1 MAHGGSKVATSDID
15 ERIIIV
21 GAGPVGLMLARL
33 LDDLDI
39 PCIVF
44 EADDVLPR
52 DLRASTFHPP
62 TLDMLDRFGL
72 GEALVT
78 LGRICPSWQVR
89 IHETHEYAEFD
100 LSVLADLTRHPYR
113 LQCEQIHL
121 SDALVQQLEA
131 GGRTPI
137 RLGHRVV
144 EVAQSDEGV
153 TATIEGPD
161 QTRYSVRGPFLV
173 GADGARSTVRQAM
186 GFAFQG
192 KTYPETTVLAT
203 TDFAFDQHL
212 PGLSNVNYV
221 WRAGG
226 TFSLMRLPDTWRCS
240 LYPDEGESLDDAL
253 TPERIEAKLQRI
265 VPTGRPYTVG
275 ERRAYRVH
283 MRIVDDYRNGRVLLA
298 GDAAHINSPSGGM
311 GMNGGIHDAFC
322 LAPLLADVMGGA
334 PIEALDA
341 YTRKRRGVAA
351 DEILLQADR
360 NRARMQERDPDAR
373 RRAFEQLKATTSDR
387 SRMRE
392 HLIRSSMIAGLKRA
406 EAQA

>member
-1 MAHGGSKVATSDID
+1 MATSDID
-15 ERIIIV
+15 DRIIIV

-33 LDDLDI
+33 LDDLNM
-39 PCIVF
+39 PCVVF
-44 EADDVLPR
+44 EADADLPR

-72 GEALVT
+72 GQALVAQ
-78 LGRICPSWQVR
+78 GRICPSWQVR

-100 LSVLADLTRHPYR
+100 LSVLSDLTDHPYR

-121 SDALVQQLEA
+121 SDALMRQLA
-131 GGRTPI
+131 DGGRTPVL
-137 RLGHRVV
+137 LGHRLVA
-144 EVAQSDEGV
+144 VAQTDAGV

-161 QTRYSVRGPFLV
+161 KEPYRVSGRFLV

-203 TDFAFDQHL
+203 TDFPFDQHL

-226 TFSLMRLPDTWRCS
+226 TFSLMHLPDTWRCS
-240 LYPDEGESLDDAL
+240 LYPDEGESLDEAL

-283 MRIVDDYRNGRVLLA
+283 MRIVDDYRMGRVLLA

-322 LAPLLADVMGGA
+322 LAPLLADVMRGA

-360 NRARMQERDPDAR
+360 NRARMQEKDPAAR
-373 RRAFEQLKATTSDR
+373 RTAFEQLKATTADR
-387 SRMRE
+387 NLMRE
-392 HLIRSSMIAGLKRA
+392 HLIRSSMIAGLRR
-406 EAQA
+406 AQAQA

>member
-1 MAHGGSKVATSDID
+1 MTISAIEDQV
-15 ERIIIV
+15 IIV

-39 PCIVF
+39 SCLVF
-44 EADDVLPR
+44 EAETQLPR

-72 GEALVT
+72 GEAL
-78 LGRICPSWQVR
+78 LARGRICPSWQVR
-89 IHETHEYAEFD
+89 VHETHEYAEFD
-100 LSVLADLTRHPYR
+100 LSVLADLTGHPYR

-121 SDALVQQLEA
+121 SDALLSQLQ
-131 GGRTPI
+131 GSGRVPV
-137 RLGHRVV
+137 LAGHRVV
-144 EVAQSDEGV
+144 EVSQSDEGV
-153 TATIEGPD
+153 SALIEGSD
-161 QTRYSVRGPFLV
+161 GERYRVAGRFLV
-173 GADGARSTVRQAM
+173 GADGARSTVRQST

-192 KTYPETTVLAT
+192 KTYPETTMLAT
-203 TDFAFDQHL
+203 TDFAFEQHL

-240 LYPDEGESLDDAL
+240 LYPDEGESLEEAL

-265 VPTGRPYTVG
+265 VPTGIPYSVG

-283 MRIVDDYRNGRVLLA
+283 MRIVDDYRKGRVLLA

-322 LAPLLADVMGGA
+322 LAPLLAQAMQGA
-334 PIEALDA
+334 PIEALDL

-351 DEILLQADR
+351 DEILQQADR

-373 RRAFEQLKATTSDR
+373 RHAFEQLKATTADR
-387 SRMRE
+387 NLMRA
-392 HLIRSSMIAGLKRA
+392 HLIRSSMIAGLQRA